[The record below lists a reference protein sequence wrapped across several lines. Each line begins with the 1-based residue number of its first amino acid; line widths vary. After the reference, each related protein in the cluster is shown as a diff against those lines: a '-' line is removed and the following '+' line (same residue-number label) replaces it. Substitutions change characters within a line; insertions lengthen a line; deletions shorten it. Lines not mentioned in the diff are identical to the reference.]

1 MHHDRIVPAHSLRYW
16 TAQQAV
22 VALVPALFLAA
33 LVMFVPPM
41 MVDGDPLSHIATG
54 QWMIAHGAVP
64 HSDPFS
70 YTMPGAPWNAH
81 EWLSELLMAEA
92 YRLGGLSAL
101 NVLFGFAI
109 AATGIFLAVTLLR
122 FLPPVPAMIVL
133 TFALA
138 YLGENVQ
145 ARPHI
150 LVLPILVLWIG
161 ELLAARQE
169 QRAPGWILIPLMV
182 LWANLHGS
190 FFLGLCLLIPFALE
204 AAIDAK
210 EKWPQALRSWVM
222 ISAGSLLA
230 ALVTP
235 TGVSGLVF
243 PLKLIGMSSLSLIR
257 EWQSIGFRGFGA
269 FEACLIGALLFC
281 LMRGVRVPFIR
292 LLLLLGLLHEG
303 LQHQRYIIIFVLAG
317 AMLLAEPIARTLKPR
332 IKPPTVAPARHIL
345 RVAGFG
351 ALMLMLAL
359 SLIRL
364 AIPKPLV
371 DSGQAPITA
380 LSHVPDAILRRP
392 GFNQYDL
399 GGYLIFMGVR
409 PFIDGRADMYGD
421 AFMTNYARIV
431 YNQDR
436 SALQQTFAKYDVVW
450 TLFAADNAFNAL
462 LDQLPGWRILY
473 RDKFAVV
480 HVRGDV
486 LSAAGD

>member
-1 MHHDRIVPAHSLRYW
+1 MQPDRIVPTHGLRDW
-16 TAQQAV
+16 TAQQAF
-22 VALVPALFLAA
+22 VAFLPALFLTA

-70 YTMPGAPWNAH
+70 YTAPGAPWNAH

-92 YRLGGLSAL
+92 YRLAGLSGL

-109 AATGIFLAVTLLR
+109 ATTGFFLAVTLLR
-122 FLPPVPAMIVL
+122 FLPPLPALIVL

-150 LVLPILVLWIG
+150 LVLPVFVLWMG
-161 ELLAARQE
+161 ELLAARHE
-169 QRAPGWILIPLMV
+169 QRAPRWILIPLMV

-190 FFLGLCLLIPFALE
+190 FFLGLCLLAPFALE
-204 AAIDAK
+204 AAIAAK
-210 EKWPQALRSWVM
+210 DEWPHALRSWAM

-235 TGVSGLVF
+235 TGVSGFVF

-257 EWQSIGFRGFGA
+257 EWQSISFRGFGA
-269 FEACLIGALLFC
+269 FEACLIAALLFC
-281 LMRGVRVPFIR
+281 LMRGVRVPVIR

-303 LQHQRYIIIFVLAG
+303 LQHQRYIMIVVLAG
-317 AMLLAEPIARTLKPR
+317 AMLLAEPIAGALTSRATTTPAQ
-332 IKPPTVAPARHIL
+332 PAPQIL
-345 RVAGFG
+345 RWAGSA
-351 ALMLMLAL
+351 ALLFMLVL
-359 SLIRL
+359 SLVRL
-364 AIPKPLV
+364 AIAKPLT
-371 DSGQAPITA
+371 DSEQAPVTA
-380 LSHVPDAILRRP
+380 LSHVPESILRRP
-392 GFNQYDL
+392 VFNQYDL

-421 AFMTNYARIV
+421 AFMTNYAHIV
-431 YNQDR
+431 TDQDKN
-436 SALQQTFAKYDVVW
+436 ALQQTFAKYGVVW
-450 TLFAADNAFNAL
+450 TVFAPGQPFNAY
-462 LDQLPGWRILY
+462 LDELPGWRILY

-486 LSAAGD
+486 GSAAGN